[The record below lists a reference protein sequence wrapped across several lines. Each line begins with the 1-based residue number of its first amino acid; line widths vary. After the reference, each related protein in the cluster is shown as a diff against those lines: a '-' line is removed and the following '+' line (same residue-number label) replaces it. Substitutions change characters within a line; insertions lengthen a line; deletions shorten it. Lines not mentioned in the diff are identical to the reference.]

1 MKVQVVQMQY
11 HINFSCLLI
20 CHVLFITG
28 QKIRYRFTTYT
39 QIHYINNVF
48 RYQIEYLF
56 YIMEEFDQYYYRM

>member
-11 HINFSCLLI
+11 HINISCLLI